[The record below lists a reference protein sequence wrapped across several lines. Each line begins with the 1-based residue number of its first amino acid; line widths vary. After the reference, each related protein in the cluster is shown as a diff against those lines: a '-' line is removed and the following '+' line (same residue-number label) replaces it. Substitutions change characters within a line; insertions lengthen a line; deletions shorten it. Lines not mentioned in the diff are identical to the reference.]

1 MPSSSEKKTLKVKTC
16 NLIFSKM
23 ESFLLCYRNVKLI
36 KGWFFIL
43 NTTAVSFNHNENFDY
58 FEFLYEFIHI
68 FQLFSLSL
76 VETCSLTNF
85 PNVIH
90 HVSRH
95 ISFVS
100 VCKHWVIKILNR
112 EGMGGNILFYKEVS
126 SIPLSSITLL
136 FLIFS
141 SFHFLCP
148 PQKSGEGGGPT
159 PAPSD
164 ATCLVSQYFHVCYNR
179 KDFLGEVEKYCPTI
193 LWEESILNSNGFSC
207 YFKWAFLTAFCP
219 ASVRPSVNFILIPS
233 AMLFSER
240 RYNEVIKYDRAWS
253 NLSWSGYIGIDH
265 LGCIWSP
272 QNTWAQRILKYEYF
286 Q

>member
-1 MPSSSEKKTLKVKTC
+1 MKFCELYAEFVGKKKLKVKTS

-126 SIPLSSITLL
+126 SIPLSSITLVNSYFL
-136 FLIFS
+136 FLPFLMS
-141 SFHFLCP
+141 SP
-148 PQKSGEGGGPT
+148 KKWGGGGSNSCP
-159 PAPSD
+159 
-164 ATCLVSQYFHVCYNR
+164 LRCY
-179 KDFLGEVEKYCPTI
+179 VP
-193 LWEESILNSNGFSC
+193 GFTVFS
-207 YFKWAFLTAFCP
+207 
-219 ASVRPSVNFILIPS
+219 R
-233 AMLFSER
+233 ML
-240 RYNEVIKYDRAWS
+240 
-253 NLSWSGYIGIDH
+253 
-265 LGCIWSP
+265 
-272 QNTWAQRILKYEYF
+272 
-286 Q
+286 

>member
-1 MPSSSEKKTLKVKTC
+1 
-16 NLIFSKM
+16 M
-23 ESFLLCYRNVKLI
+23 ESFLLCYRNVELI

-43 NTTAVSFNHNENFDY
+43 TTTAVSFNHNENFDY

-126 SIPLSSITLL
+126 SIPLSSITL
-136 FLIFS
+136 
-141 SFHFLCP
+141 
-148 PQKSGEGGGPT
+148 
-159 PAPSD
+159 
-164 ATCLVSQYFHVCYNR
+164 
-179 KDFLGEVEKYCPTI
+179 
-193 LWEESILNSNGFSC
+193 
-207 YFKWAFLTAFCP
+207 
-219 ASVRPSVNFILIPS
+219 VNF
-233 AMLFSER
+233 LFSLPSISYVLPKKVGR
-240 RYNEVIKYDRAWS
+240 GGVQLLPPPMLRAWFHS
-253 NLSWSGYIGIDH
+253 IFTYVIVE
-265 LGCIWSP
+265 
-272 QNTWAQRILKYEYF
+272 RIF
-286 Q
+286 